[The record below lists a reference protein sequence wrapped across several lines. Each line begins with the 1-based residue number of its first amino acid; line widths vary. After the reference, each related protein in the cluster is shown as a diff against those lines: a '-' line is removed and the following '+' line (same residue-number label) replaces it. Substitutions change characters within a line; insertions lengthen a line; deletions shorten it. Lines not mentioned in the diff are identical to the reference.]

1 MQINEE
7 GNPLMTD
14 VEKIQSAET
23 KVAEMQDALA
33 AVQSGLQKAE
43 EIALAAEQIKERA
56 NQLLKVT
63 LGLVGLS
70 IVLIVV
76 SRRRPR

>member
-1 MQINEE
+1 MA
-7 GNPLMTD
+7 D
-14 VEKIQSAET
+14 VETIQSTEA

-43 EIALAAEQIKERA
+43 QIALAAEETKAKADEI
-56 NQLLKVT
+56 LKVT
-63 LGLVGLS
+63 LGLIGLS
-70 IVLIVV
+70 ILLLVI

>member
-7 GNPLMTD
+7 GNQPMTD
-14 VEKIQSAET
+14 VEKIQSAES
-23 KVAEMQDALA
+23 KVAEMQEALA
-33 AVQSGLQKAE
+33 AVQSGLQRAE
-43 EIALAAEQIKERA
+43 EIALAAEQTKERA

-63 LGLVGLS
+63 LGLIGLS
-70 IVLIVV
+70 IVLVVV